1 MCSSTLLYLLFTE
14 SIHTVHPQISMIQLV
29 APSQTASEM
38 LDGQR
43 ERETE
48 RERERERWKGLDVQR
63 RGSVFSLKRRQ
74 QKNRRKYIQRR
85 EKSVAR
91 WKKESKF

>member
-48 RERERERWKGLDVQR
+48 RETEREVEGAGRPKKGVGVL
-63 RGSVFSLKRRQ
+63 FKEEAT
-74 QKNRRKYIQRR
+74 
-85 EKSVAR
+85 EKPT
-91 WKKESKF
+91 

>member
-1 MCSSTLLYLLFTE
+1 
-14 SIHTVHPQISMIQLV
+14 MIQLV

-48 RERERERWKGLDVQR
+48 RETEREVEGAGRPKKGVGVL
-63 RGSVFSLKRRQ
+63 FKEEAT
-74 QKNRRKYIQRR
+74 
-85 EKSVAR
+85 EKPT
-91 WKKESKF
+91 